1 MIGIVL
7 VTHGNLAREF
17 LSALEHVVGP
27 QQGVATVC
35 IGPDDDMERRRAE
48 ILDSA
53 RSCDSGDGVIVLTD
67 MFGGTPSNLAISIM
81 EQARIEVLAG
91 VNLPMLV
98 KLASVRNRPIA
109 EAVRMAQEAGR
120 KYITIAS
127 RILAKEA
134 S

>member
-7 VTHGNLAREF
+7 VTHGNLAREIHRR
-17 LSALEHVVGP
+17 LGTCRRSAAMCVG
-27 QQGVATVC
+27 GLY
-35 IGPDDDMERRRAE
+35 RRRRRHGEA
-48 ILDSA
+48 A
-53 RSCDSGDGVIVLTD
+53 RRDPGQAPRPSTPATGVIVLTD

-98 KLASVRNRPIA
+98 KLASVRTRPIA

-120 KYITIAS
+120 KYITVPS
-127 RILAKEA
+127 GLLRR
-134 S
+134 